1 MNRLTPNLTE
11 KQDVTD
17 LDSAIDR
24 IGRRLADRSAGLAPT
39 LLNRRWW
46 SNTLLDWCMKDE
58 AFKIR
63 LFRVIDLLPSL
74 KNDRQVT
81 TLIEEYFHDL
91 PTLAT
96 PLQWGLRAISA
107 TNVGARLGGHSLR
120 QQIVEMARMFIA
132 GTRVQDAGPILSH
145 LWKSGRACSIDL
157 LGEASVSEVEADR
170 YCERC
175 LEALTLLGQEAATW
189 PSDSLLEHD
198 HLGSIPRVH
207 LSVKLSALYS
217 QLDPIDPEGGYH
229 AIAARLRPLLDR
241 AQAIPAAITFDMEQ
255 AEIKDVILTTFMRL
269 LLEEPYR
276 TYPHAGIALQA
287 YLTDSVKDLDRLV
300 EWVRQRGTPITI
312 RLVKGAYWDSEMIC
326 AQQRGWTIPVFQSK
340 ADTDANYERLSRML
354 IKQIDVIRP
363 AFGTH
368 NLRSLAHAEA
378 VAQAAGLPPEA
389 YEYQMLFGMAEPLQA
404 AVAQSG
410 RRVRIYT
417 PIGELIPGMAYLV
430 RRLLENT
437 SNESFL
443 RKEHSGKESIELLL
457 NPPPPP
463 SSPASSASNNGN
475 GMAVPLKSAGTPID
489 RFANEPL
496 TDFSHAPARG
506 AMREAIGRVRAQ
518 LGRGFSYTLS
528 SGVRPS
534 GPELLSRNPSR
545 PDQVVGRLPSCSAG
559 DVEFALAS
567 AKHNASSWS
576 STTPDRRAEIFVN
589 AAALMRRRR
598 CDLAAWEIF
607 ETGKPWREADADVAE
622 AIDFLEF
629 YARDMRRLGH
639 PRRLGHEPG
648 ELNELLY
655 SPRGVAAVI
664 APWNFPLAIPTGMVS
679 AALVTGNTVLF
690 KPSERSSIIG
700 LLLVDLLK
708 EAGVP
713 NGVLHIIPGGPDIG
727 QTLTAHP
734 DVDVIAFTGSKE
746 VGLRLLAQSTQMTP
760 GQRRIT
766 RVIAEMGGKNAII
779 IDETADLDEAVMG
792 VVKSFTGYQGQKC
805 SACSRAIVHESV
817 YELFLRRL
825 ADAVMSLRIG
835 PPEDPSNGLGP
846 MIDGRALAKVRE
858 YIEIG
863 KQEGRVVVMGQ
874 TREPGYFISPT
885 IVADIQPSHRLAQ
898 EEIFG
903 PVLAVIRAQDF
914 QEALTIANHSSYAL
928 TGGIYSRSPANIQ
941 AARMMFDVGNLYINR
956 PITGALVNRQPFG
969 GHRLSGV
976 GAKAGGEDYLSQ
988 FMIARVVSENTIRRG
1003 FAPPEC

>member
-1 MNRLTPNLTE
+1 MNRLTPNPTE
-11 KQDVTD
+11 KHDVPD

-24 IGRRLADRSAGLAPT
+24 IGRLLADRSAGLSPS
-39 LLNRRWW
+39 LFNRRWW

-58 AFKIR
+58 AFKVR

-74 KNDRQVT
+74 KDDRQVT

-96 PLQWGLRAISA
+96 PLQWGLRALSA
-107 TNVGARLGGHSLR
+107 TNLGARLSGHSLR

-132 GTRVQDAGPILSH
+132 GTTVQDAGPILSQ

-157 LGEASVSEVEADR
+157 LGEASVSESEAHR
-170 YCERC
+170 YYERC
-175 LEALTLLGQEAATW
+175 MEALTLLGQEVFTW

-217 QLDPIDPEGGYH
+217 LLDPIDPEGAYH
-229 AIAARLRPLLDR
+229 AMAARLRPLLDR
-241 AQAIPAAITFDMEQ
+241 AQTMPAAITFDMEQ

-269 LLEEPYR
+269 LSEEPYR
-276 TYPHAGIALQA
+276 RYPHAGIALQA

-300 EWVRQRGTPITI
+300 RWIRQRGAPITI
-312 RLVKGAYWDSEMIC
+312 RLVKGAYWDSEMIR

-340 ADTDANYERLSRML
+340 ADTDANYERLSRTL
-354 IKQIDVIRP
+354 IEQIDVIRP

-389 YEYQMLFGMAEPLQA
+389 YEYQMLFGMAEPFQT
-404 AVAQSG
+404 AVVQSG
-410 RRVRIYT
+410 RRVRIYA

-443 RKEHSGKESIELLL
+443 RKEHSEQESIASLLS
-457 NPPPPP
+457 PPQPP
-463 SSPASSASNNGN
+463 SSGVNNGHATTVPSK
-475 GMAVPLKSAGTPID
+475 GPGAVID
-489 RFANEPL
+489 RFVNEPL
-496 TDFSHAPARG
+496 TDFSHAAARA
-506 AMREAIGRVRAQ
+506 AMRDAIGRVEAQ
-518 LGRGFSYTLS
+518 LGRDFSHRLS
-528 SGVRPS
+528 TGVSPS
-534 GPELLSRNPSR
+534 GPALLSRNPSR
-545 PDQVVGRLPSCSAG
+545 PDRVVGRLRSCSTG
-559 DVEFALAS
+559 DVDLALRS
-567 AKHNASSWS
+567 AKQHAPSWS
-576 STTPDRRAEIFVN
+576 STTPDRRAEILVN
-589 AAALMRRRR
+589 AAALMRRHR
-598 CDLAAWEIF
+598 CDFAAWEIF

-639 PRRLGHEPG
+639 PRRLGQEPG
-648 ELNELLY
+648 EWNELLY

-708 EAGVP
+708 KAGVP
-713 NGVLHIIPGGPDIG
+713 DGVLHFIPGGPDIG
-727 QTLTAHP
+727 HTLAIHP
-734 DVDVIAFTGSKE
+734 NVDVIAFTGSKE
-746 VGLRLLAQSTQMTP
+746 VGLRLLAHSTQMTA

-792 VVKSFTGYQGQKC
+792 LVKSFTGYQGQKC
-805 SACSRAIVHESV
+805 SACSRAIVHEAV

-825 ADAVMSLRIG
+825 TDAVLSLRMG
-835 PPEDPSNGLGP
+835 PPENPSNGLGP

-874 TREPGYFISPT
+874 PREPGYFISPT
-885 IVADIQPSHRLAQ
+885 IVADIEPTHRLAQ

-903 PVLAVIRAQDF
+903 PVLAVMRARDF

-988 FMIARVVSENTIRRG
+988 FMIARVVSENTLRRG
-1003 FAPPEC
+1003 FAPSEF